1 MRIEGGY
8 LYTGKEILRVTDIL
22 LIRRF
27 NSKIEVTYGS
37 RDVCYVDINPGNI
50 MTSDELQVALTNT
63 LDGLAD
69 TLMLDGQMDMDRLR
83 GFIRVTESITELSG
97 TGPKSIASPVLI
109 KVDNITEVSIIDG
122 KVTIHTPTRSY
133 KVEESFDVIQVGIRE
148 ALK

>member
-97 TGPKSIASPVLI
+97 TGPKNIASPVLI